1 MATPYENRLRNCNRM
16 DKPTFVA
23 LLEVLK
29 EGGGLKDSLHICA
42 GEKLVIYIHI
52 LKGNINRPT
61 CERWRL
67 SGAPCNA
74 FLLAV

>member
-1 MATPYENRLRNCNRM
+1 MATPYKNRFRDCNRM

-23 LLEVLK
+23 LLAALK
-29 EGGGLKDSLHICA
+29 ERGGLKDSLHICA

-52 LKGNINRPT
+52 LKGNTNRPT
-61 CERWRL
+61 CERWWH